1 MILKKVI
8 IISTILLI
16 VNGCTGKNLIKKDN
30 QESAFIVLK
39 TPNMRYA
46 DMGFIYKSS
55 SLVKVEIYSMGQPIM
70 SLDINGMN
78 VCMST
83 FKCMEKKDFNA
94 KMLSA
99 NYPDTLLENIFRG
112 KPIFDGKNLD
122 KNSDGFIQQLTED
135 GKYSIVYSVKDKQTK
150 FKDKENNI
158 LIKIN
163 REK

>member
-8 IISTILLI
+8 ILSTILLI
-16 VNGCTGKNLIKKDN
+16 LNGCTGKNLVKEEN

-39 TPNMRYA
+39 IPTIRYA
-46 DMGFIYKSS
+46 GMGFIYKSDS
-55 SLVKVEIYSMGQPIM
+55 FVKVEIYSMGQPIM

-94 KMLSA
+94 KMLSS

-112 KPIFDGKNLD
+112 KPIFDGENLE
-122 KNSDGFIQQLTED
+122 KNSHGFIQKLTKDSE
-135 GKYSIVYSVKDKQTK
+135 YNIVYSIKDKQTK
-150 FKDKENNI
+150 FKDKANSI
-158 LIKIN
+158 LIKVTTP
-163 REK
+163 